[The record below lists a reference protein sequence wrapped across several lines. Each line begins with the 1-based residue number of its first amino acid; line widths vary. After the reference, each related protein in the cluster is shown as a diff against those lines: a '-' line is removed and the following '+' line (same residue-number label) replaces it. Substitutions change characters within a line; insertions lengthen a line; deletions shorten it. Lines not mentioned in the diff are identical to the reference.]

1 MREVPMPAYGD
12 LVETFVELI
21 RRASTQLPDDV
32 VRALEEGKAKETET
46 GLADKALG
54 TILENVELA
63 SSTSAPICQ
72 DTGTPVVWIHHP
84 VGVSTRAL
92 GDQFR
97 LAVHKATER
106 KFLRP
111 NAVDTL
117 TGRNTGNG
125 AGRGIPFLHFEEW
138 DEPRV
143 EVRMILKGGGSENVG
158 TQYKLPDSRLKAGR
172 DLEGVRRAVLDA
184 VYEAQGKGC
193 APGVLGVC
201 VGGDRVSAFEM
212 SKRQLL
218 RPIVDTNPIP
228 ELAELEERL
237 LREGNQLGIG
247 PMGFGGRTTLLAVKI
262 GVLDRLPACYFVTVT
277 YMCWADRKAAVSIDE
292 GGEATWLN

>member
-1 MREVPMPAYGD
+1 MAAYEN

-21 RRASTQLPDDV
+21 RRASTQLPGDV
-32 VRALEEGKAKETET
+32 VHALEQGRMQEKKS
-46 GLADKALG
+46 GLAEKALG
-54 TILENVELA
+54 TILENVDLA
-63 SSTSAPICQ
+63 RSTSAPICQ
-72 DTGTPVVWIHHP
+72 DTGTPVVWIHYP
-84 VGVSTRAL
+84 VGVSTRELAA
-92 GDQFR
+92 QFQQ
-97 LAVHKATER
+97 AVHEATER

-117 TGRNTGNG
+117 TGRNTENG

-138 DEPRV
+138 DEPRI

-158 TQYKLPDSRLKAGR
+158 TQYKLPDSGLKAGR

-184 VYEAQGKGC
+184 VFQAQGKGC

-237 LREGNQLGIG
+237 LREGNQLSIG
-247 PMGFGGRTTLLAVKI
+247 PMGFGGTTTLLAVKI

-292 GGEATWLN
+292 GGDATWLN

>member
-1 MREVPMPAYGD
+1 MTDVGSQ
-12 LVETFVELI
+12 VETFVELI
-21 RRASTQLPDDV
+21 RRASTDLPADV
-32 VRALEEGKAKETET
+32 NRALEKGRAGETKD
-46 GLADKALG
+46 GLAERALG

-63 SSTSAPICQ
+63 RSTSAPICQ

-84 VGVSTRAL
+84 VGVSTRK
-92 GDQFR
+92 
-97 LAVHKATER
+97 LAADFTTAVEEATKR
-106 KFLRP
+106 TYLRP

-117 TGRNTGNG
+117 TGRNTGTG
-125 AGRGIPFLHFEEW
+125 HGRGIPFLHFEEW
-138 DEPRV
+138 DEPRI

-158 TQYKLPDSRLKAGR
+158 AQYKLPDGKLRAGR

-184 VYEAQGKGC
+184 VFQAQGKGC

-201 VGGDRVSAFEM
+201 IGGDRVSAYEM
-212 SKRQLL
+212 SKRQIL

-228 ELAELEERL
+228 ELAELEERI
-237 LREGNQLGIG
+237 LREANMLGVG

-277 YMCWADRKAAVSIDE
+277 YMCWADRKAAVSIDAK
-292 GGEATWLN
+292 GEATWLS